1 MKSVRKFTKSLQWIR
16 VGFMRSFQAL
26 SKWMEARGNREL
38 QKKRGIIGLVAF
50 GAAIAL
56 GSQQPQLIPV
66 VILVAVL
73 GVFAW
78 WGSWPHEEMTMKFSD
93 FQQPVLLNG
102 EAVPGAEVLRKYV
115 EAFPKDSVAQ
125 LAERLSKAP
134 GAPQISEADMEAAL
148 DAADITVGVTAKEK
162 AAAERYDRATRTPP
176 PSKAAAFMKKVLAE
190 RAPERRQVAGERFE
204 VPEVKDREVCP
215 DTPPREGS
223 VDDAVESSRSV
234 QVGEEQG

>member
-1 MKSVRKFTKSLQWIR
+1 MKSVRKFVKSLQWIR

-26 SKWMEARGNREL
+26 SRWMEAGGNREL
-38 QKKRGIIGLVAF
+38 QKKRGIIGLAVF
-50 GAAIAL
+50 GAVIAL

-66 VILVAVL
+66 VILVAIL

-115 EAFPKDSVAQ
+115 EAFPKDSAAQ
-125 LAERLSKAP
+125 LAHRLSRAP
-134 GAPQISEADMEAAL
+134 GSAQITEADMEAAL
-148 DAADITVGVTAKEK
+148 DAADITVGVTAEEQ
-162 AAAERYDRATRTPP
+162 AAAEQYDQATRTPP
-176 PSKAAAFMKKVLAE
+176 SSKAASFMKKVLAE
-190 RAPERRQVAGERFE
+190 RAPGRRQVAGEGFE
-204 VPEVKDREVCP
+204 ATAAKDGEVCP

-234 QVGEEQG
+234 QVSKEQG

>member
-1 MKSVRKFTKSLQWIR
+1 MYSVRKIAKRLQWIR

-26 SKWMEARGNREL
+26 SRWMEAGGNREL
-38 QKKRGIIGLVAF
+38 QKKRALIGLIGF
-50 GAAIAL
+50 GASIAL
-56 GSQQPQLIPV
+56 CSQQPQLFPV
-66 VILVAVL
+66 VILVAIL

-134 GAPQISEADMEAAL
+134 GAPQITEADMGAAL
-148 DAADITVGVTAKEK
+148 DAADITVGVAAKEK
-162 AAAERYDRATRTPP
+162 AAAERYDQATGTPP
-176 PSKAAAFMKKVLAE
+176 SSKAATFMKKVLAE
-190 RAPERRQVAGERFE
+190 RAPRRSHGAAERFE
-204 VPEVKDREVCP
+204 AAMEKDREVCP
-215 DTPPREGS
+215 DTPPRESS
-223 VDDAVESSRSV
+223 VDDEAESEGSV
-234 QVGEEQG
+234 QVGEKQG